1 MAQQTPG
8 KQLYDILSTRNF
20 ENLKALDSKTS
31 KPPLNDRGQEDVS
44 AANMFTFDWQSEAG
58 KDYGTVVILL
68 GADKNLEIYFG
79 DNLGK
84 TMEPEDKQEWF
95 DFLAQLKN
103 FSVRNFLGFGTS
115 NLNRLR
121 YSLQGQA
128 AISEGLFESWSGNK
142 TTSWNG
148 KATEARLMI
157 RHKKQIGE
165 GDARYRYIESLFIE
179 TEDGERHKLGF
190 TKLSGGRAMLEHVRM
205 GGKPYD
211 LRGQHITNIVEE
223 LNVLSRFKRANH
235 GKIFEGDTE
244 QLVTETNLYYE
255 NLNRVLK
262 GLGTNRGYGRYFESW
277 TPNEITEQDVVI
289 EGIKHLFVTQD
300 LDTRIE
306 QALPVLAKIQKQGQ
320 AMKEANIFE
329 AWVNRLAEGTWALP
343 DTPEKQ
349 DKLIALLSREFPVGP
364 DATNATE
371 QLYDLVGDDQLF
383 DDLQELAAE
392 NGNADVRELV
402 IARLQEFAGDPDVDA
417 VLSQISDPTAGE
429 LDDTQAPEQDMAE
442 GEVYD
447 LGREYGAPPPEKKK
461 RSQDPDDHNPYPF
474 SPEEDDDYFREIFR
488 KKREAKDQGVAEGRL
503 TNFDNLSDAEL
514 IRLAHR
520 GYISGNLE
528 YNHDGYLVNRDE
540 IIRLLKATD
549 DSAEENDDDFM
560 EQGVAEG
567 VPIATTP
574 DSIDPGGATDNFK
587 QQMANNTEIAYQK
600 KLAGVAEGSGCNM
613 TSEGESCPVH
623 GMAECYGMGS
633 GAASTTG
640 NPPLEEQRREG
651 DALLARIKSLAMVR

>member
-20 ENLKALDSKTS
+20 ENLKALDSNTS

-68 GADKNLEIYFG
+68 GTDKNLEIYFG

-115 NLNRLR
+115 NLNQLR

-128 AISEGLFESWSGNK
+128 AISEGLFESWSGNR

-329 AWVNRLAEGTWALP
+329 AWVSRMVEGTWALP

-364 DATNATE
+364 DATNAKE

-383 DDLQELAAE
+383 DDLQELAVE
-392 NGNADVRELV
+392 DGNADVRELV
-402 IARLQEFAGDPDVDA
+402 IARLQEFAGDPDVDE

-442 GEVYD
+442 GRPEDLPGIDYD
-447 LGREYGAPPPEKKK
+447 RPGDVK
-461 RSQDPDDHNPYPF
+461 RKQPGGDDEHNPYPY

-488 KKREAKDQGVAEGRL
+488 KNKAKDQG
-503 TNFDNLSDAEL
+503 
-514 IRLAHR
+514 
-520 GYISGNLE
+520 
-528 YNHDGYLVNRDE
+528 
-540 IIRLLKATD
+540 
-549 DSAEENDDDFM
+549 M
-560 EQGVAEG
+560 
-567 VPIATTP
+567 
-574 DSIDPGGATDNFK
+574 
-587 QQMANNTEIAYQK
+587 
-600 KLAGVAEGSGCNM
+600 AEGSGCNM
-613 TSEGESCPVH
+613 TTEGESCPVH